1 MVAETLDRAE
11 RILVIDDELG
21 IRQGCRRVLAPQGFQ
36 VETAASLQE
45 GLAQLRSAQF
55 DLVLLDVMMPDGR
68 GFDLLGPIHEQ
79 DPDTIAII
87 ITGYATVELAVEA
100 IKAGAYD
107 FIAKPFTPD
116 VLLHA
121 VNQGLERRRLSLS
134 ARRLATMEKEAAAL
148 AQAKE
153 EAERLSEFKT
163 AFTFKVAHELRAPV
177 AGAISLIRPLLRGL
191 AGQLSDQQQDILTRI
206 DRRLEILMELVS
218 DLLDLAATRS
228 VVSEEALEPV
238 ALQPALQAV
247 LDRLSV
253 EAEAK
258 KQVLT
263 VEGPEETLVVE
274 ATPKGLGTI
283 FSNVLGNAIKYTPE
297 GGRIQVRMSRQNGQ
311 VLVSIADTGLGIPAD
326 ALPRIGEEFF
336 RAENARQSQVIGTG
350 LGLSI
355 VQELMGNFGGS
366 MAVDSVEGQGTTV
379 NLRLPAAAPK
389 TAPAQNQPAPAG
401 R

>member
-1 MVAETLDRAE
+1 
-11 RILVIDDELG
+11 
-21 IRQGCRRVLAPQGFQ
+21 
-36 VETAASLQE
+36 
-45 GLAQLRSAQF
+45 
-55 DLVLLDVMMPDGR
+55 
-68 GFDLLGPIHEQ
+68 
-79 DPDTIAII
+79 
-87 ITGYATVELAVEA
+87 VEA

-134 ARRLATMEKEAAAL
+134 ARRLATMEEEAAAL

-238 ALQPALQAV
+238 ALQPALQQV

-258 KQVLT
+258 KQVVT
-263 VEGPEETLVVE
+263 FEAPEETLVVQ
-274 ATPKGLGTI
+274 ATAKGLGTV

-379 NLRLPAAAPK
+379 NLRLPAAAPE

>member
-1 MVAETLDRAE
+1 
-11 RILVIDDELG
+11 
-21 IRQGCRRVLAPQGFQ
+21 
-36 VETAASLQE
+36 
-45 GLAQLRSAQF
+45 
-55 DLVLLDVMMPDGR
+55 
-68 GFDLLGPIHEQ
+68 
-79 DPDTIAII
+79 
-87 ITGYATVELAVEA
+87 
-100 IKAGAYD
+100 
-107 FIAKPFTPD
+107 
-116 VLLHA
+116 
-121 VNQGLERRRLSLS
+121 
-134 ARRLATMEKEAAAL
+134 
-148 AQAKE
+148 
-153 EAERLSEFKT
+153 
-163 AFTFKVAHELRAPV
+163 
-177 AGAISLIRPLLRGL
+177 
-191 AGQLSDQQQDILTRI
+191 
-206 DRRLEILMELVS
+206 MELVS

-238 ALQPALQAV
+238 ALQPALQQV

-253 EAEAK
+253 EAETK
-258 KQVLT
+258 KQVVT
-263 VEGPEETLVVE
+263 VEAPEETLVVQ
-274 ATPKGLGTI
+274 ATPKGLGTV

-297 GGRIQVRMSRQNGQ
+297 GGRIQVRMRRQNGQ

-379 NLRLPAAAPK
+379 NLRLPAAAPE